1 MYKRQRFLYVLVDEF
16 QDTNGIQLAVLQ
28 KIIDHEWID
37 RPNIFVVGDDDQAIF
52 RFQGANVKNLLDFHA
67 KYQPD
72 VILLEENYRSSQLIL
87 DSARVIMNPV
97 KESAIQTL
105 FGKDKNLLA
114 SGKHSSHDKPVHIN
128 AYQTLTYENADIFHQ
143 LRRWHEEKHD
153 GSFAVLYTKHELGRE
168 LGQALKGAGIPFQ
181 IAKTVDA
188 LNLSLIHI

>member
-1 MYKRQRFLYVLVDEF
+1 MEVLRAAVNEYDHYNALMAAEGKYDFEDMLLWVDNAFAENPDLIANYQERFLYVLVDEF
-16 QDTNGIQLAVLQ
+16 QDTNGIQLAILQ

-105 FGKDKNLLA
+105 FGQ
-114 SGKHSSHDKPVHIN
+114 G
-128 AYQTLTYENADIFHQ
+128 
-143 LRRWHEEKHD
+143 
-153 GSFAVLYTKHELGRE
+153 
-168 LGQALKGAGIPFQ
+168 
-181 IAKTVDA
+181 
-188 LNLSLIHI
+188 